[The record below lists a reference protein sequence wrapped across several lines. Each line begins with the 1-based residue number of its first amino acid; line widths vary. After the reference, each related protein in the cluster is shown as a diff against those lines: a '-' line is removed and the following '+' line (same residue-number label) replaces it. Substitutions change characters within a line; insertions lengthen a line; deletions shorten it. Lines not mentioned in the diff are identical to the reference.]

1 MKGGRKMFKKKIVP
15 ILVLLLLIAG
25 VLDLKFEGLFFQLL
39 PESIQAKVVQL
50 F

>member
-1 MKGGRKMFKKKIVP
+1 MFKKKIVP